1 MSGMTLNVDND
12 LVKPVIEAEIQ
23 AAVVRELGQMQDL
36 FPQMVKA
43 VITTKVDR
51 DGKPSSYSGNK
62 TYLEWAFQKSMH
74 IAIQRAITEWID
86 GNQDELQ
93 KELSKQIMASKS
105 EFAQSVLS
113 ALVGAVA
120 NQWRFNVEVTL
131 PKDQAVNK
139 SVQPTA
145 GKRGG

>member
-62 TYLEWAFQKSMH
+62 TYLEWAFYKSIN

-86 GNQDELQ
+86 ANQDELQ

-131 PKDQAVNK
+131 PKD
-139 SVQPTA
+139 
-145 GKRGG
+145 